1 MEIGPAGPIC
11 PLNHL
16 SFSFLQFADLWSSQQ
31 GKRLLCLLQSSPEPQ
46 LCPGPVLWGRDTSC
60 MQEQRARQSH
70 PCTKHTCTE
79 ASAVCQV
86 SAPLP
91 EEVKLQEGWEKPW
104 GTVEGGTQ
112 GSEELQPEQSHS
124 HSCLSRLRECKGP
137 LSQIQQGK
145 GHEQPLRGRSGS
157 QLCVLWPWYT
167 LSWPQH

>member
-1 MEIGPAGPIC
+1 MDFPAREKAAV
-11 PLNHL
+11 
-16 SFSFLQFADLWSSQQ
+16 FASEQPWAL
-31 GKRLLCLLQSSPEPQ
+31 GSPEPQ
-46 LCPGPVLWGRDTSC
+46 HCPGPVLWGRDTSC

-124 HSCLSRLRECKGP
+124 HSF
-137 LSQIQQGK
+137 
-145 GHEQPLRGRSGS
+145 
-157 QLCVLWPWYT
+157 
-167 LSWPQH
+167 